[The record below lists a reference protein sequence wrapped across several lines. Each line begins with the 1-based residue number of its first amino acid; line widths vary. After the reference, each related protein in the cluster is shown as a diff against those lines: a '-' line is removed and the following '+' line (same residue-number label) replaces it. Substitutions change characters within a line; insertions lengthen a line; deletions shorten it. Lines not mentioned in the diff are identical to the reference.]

1 MTTREW
7 ASPCSPPEN
16 GKGKRCLRRSAIRHL
31 ILEVTSFPTFEAVV
45 EVPPVVRRTAFAAI
59 AS

>member
-45 EVPPVVRRTAFAAI
+45 EVPSVVHRKAFAAI